1 MAQTPLEQ
9 ALDRAERAL
18 TRIRHSAA
26 RPAASAPAPAPIVR
40 DDRLREQ
47 VTRAIAD
54 LDRILGDAEE
64 RG

>member
-18 TRIRHSAA
+18 NRIRHSAS
-26 RPAASAPAPAPIVR
+26 RPPAAASAATVVR
-40 DDRLREQ
+40 DDKLRAE
-47 VTRAIAD
+47 VAAAIGE
-54 LDRILGDAEE
+54 LDRILGDSGG

>member
-18 TRIRHSAA
+18 TRIRHSAR
-26 RPAASAPAPAPIVR
+26 RPATPAAAAPIIR
-40 DDRLREQ
+40 DDKLRAE
-47 VTRAIAD
+47 VAAAIAD
-54 LDRILGDAEE
+54 LDRILGDAGG

>member
-18 TRIRHSAA
+18 NRIRHSAS
-26 RPAASAPAPAPIVR
+26 RPAAAAPAAPIIR
-40 DDRLREQ
+40 DDKLRAE
-47 VTRAIAD
+47 VTAAIAE
-54 LDRILGDAEE
+54 LDRILGDAGG

>member
-18 TRIRHSAA
+18 TRIRHSAR
-26 RPAASAPAPAPIVR
+26 RPAAASAPAPIVR
-40 DDRLREQ
+40 DDKLRAE
-47 VTRAIAD
+47 VTAAIAE
-54 LDRILGDAEE
+54 LDRILTEVGG

>member
-18 TRIRHSAA
+18 TRIRHSAT
-26 RPAASAPAPAPIVR
+26 RPAPAAPSPIIR
-40 DDRLREQ
+40 DDKLRAE
-47 VTRAIAD
+47 VTAAIAE
-54 LDRILGDAEE
+54 LDRILGDAGG

>member
-9 ALDRAERAL
+9 ALERAERAL

-26 RPAASAPAPAPIVR
+26 PPAPSAAVPVVR
-40 DDRLREQ
+40 DDRLRTE
-47 VTRAIAD
+47 VTAAIAE
-54 LDRILGDAEE
+54 LDRIIAEAGG